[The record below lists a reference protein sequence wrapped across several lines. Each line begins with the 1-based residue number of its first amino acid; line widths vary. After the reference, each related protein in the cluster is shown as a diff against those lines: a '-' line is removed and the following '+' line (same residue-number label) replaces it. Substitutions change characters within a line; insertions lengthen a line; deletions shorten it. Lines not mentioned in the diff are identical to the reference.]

1 MRQLFVGVALLGAAL
16 MVTFAAASF
25 LQGWAAANRLA
36 TAQPFVVDKIVPAST
51 FTRATRPEPGRS
63 VVLASSRRVEI

>member
-25 LQGWAAANRLA
+25 LQGWAAASHMA
-36 TAQPFVVDKIVPAST
+36 TAEPFVVEKIVPAST
-51 FTRATRPEPGRS
+51 FTRAARTEPGRS
-63 VVLASSRRVEI
+63 VVLASSRRVEM